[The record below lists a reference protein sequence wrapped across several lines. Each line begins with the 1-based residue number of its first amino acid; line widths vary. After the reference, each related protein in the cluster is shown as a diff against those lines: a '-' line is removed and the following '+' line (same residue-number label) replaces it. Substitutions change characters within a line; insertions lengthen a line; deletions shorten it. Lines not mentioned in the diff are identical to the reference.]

1 MSHYKKLVLE
11 KSGST
16 LDTEHRGTE
25 YDVTFESILTA
36 DGHDIYVAMDQGEWG
51 NVMTDRDMYIEA
63 SMLYTE
69 IESAINLGSNIY
81 VDQYILDAC
90 ELDDDSDRWEYLWNE
105 WYINNLGFF
114 GAMEDL
120 KKLKIDIR

>member
-1 MSHYKKLVLE
+1 MSHYKNLVIE
-11 KSGST
+11 KSGAT
-16 LDTEHRGTE
+16 LDTEHRGSD

-36 DGHDIYVAMDQGEWG
+36 DGHDIYVALDQGEWA
-51 NVMTDRDMYIEA
+51 NVVTDRDMYIEA

-105 WYINNLGFF
+105 WYIDNLGF
-114 GAMEDL
+114 L
-120 KKLKIDIR
+120 

>member
-1 MSHYKKLVLE
+1 MSHYKKLVIE
-11 KSGST
+11 KSGAI
-16 LDTEHRGTE
+16 LDTEHRGSD

-36 DGHDIYVAMDQGEWG
+36 DGHDIYVALDQGEWA
-51 NVMTDRDMYIEA
+51 NVVTDRDMYIEA

-81 VDQYILDAC
+81 VYQYILDAC

-105 WYINNLGFF
+105 WYINNLGF
-114 GAMEDL
+114 L
-120 KKLKIDIR
+120 

>member
-11 KSGST
+11 KSGAI
-16 LDTEHRGTE
+16 LDTEVQKPN

-36 DGHDIYVAMDQGEWG
+36 DGHDIYAVMDQGDWR
-51 NVMTDRDMYIEA
+51 NVMTDRDLYVDA
-63 SMLYTE
+63 SMLQDE

-90 ELDDDSDRWEYLWNE
+90 ELDDDSDRWEHLWNE
-105 WYINNLGFF
+105 WYINNLGF
-114 GAMEDL
+114 L
-120 KKLKIDIR
+120 